1 MVSHGPPVVEFHFW
15 SSKQLRVRLQQ
26 EKLKDLFKESS
37 RWIDKERGMVDL
49 EMLQDWKVGK
59 VVLEEVGE
67 RRYRKWDWSGSMSAM
82 GKLDIDKG
90 LGRSSVP
97 EISVSSDIEFEEDY
111 RSRPSIISWGVAEKY
126 RGSFLIATVAVRKY
140 NKDLGGFGYAK
151 QEVKGESLAWFM
163 FELSYFRRYFQY
175 SKIWKWVIKVSSHG
189 FGQSI
194 CCSVQV
200 VDGIGRGMSYFTC
213 YSVQTVG
220 ESGRVLAGDES
231 SRSSLADQ
239 LTDCGGYSMEV
250 AYLMKHLTFTEEES
264 EDISPQRLTTEDDAL
279 EMDKWIVVRI
289 IGFKK
294 VESEAV
300 LRVFRS
306 IWGHARLSESSI
318 LKDNMFLFKF
328 KTLSDKLAIMKR
340 TPWSFEGML
349 LAIVHFDP
357 TLSLEE
363 FDFRPF
369 AVWVRIYELPLG
381 YMKIETAEKIGNRIG
396 KTIATDTRPGDD
408 RMGDFLRVRVEID
421 SSKSLRIYV
430 KMGMFANG
438 DPRKCLLKYERL
450 PSFCHKVSPI
460 KRPEES
466 SSRRKEGIIYVE
478 GENNGRSLTSSANSP
493 ISDRGTR
500 TPRGRPWIPGRD
512 LLLSSSSNQ
521 DDSNLSD
528 PSGPDSSLPRTFPKV
543 FVGRN
548 RDLIEDQQAN
558 WELSVRAEVGSS
570 SSGKRKIG
578 KTSKGKRKV
587 NRVNRKVVHISDST
601 LNSKVAPPGAM
612 TIFCWNCR
620 GLGNPATVRE
630 LRRLISEKD
639 PMLVFV
645 SETKLRKNKTEAI
658 RVATKMGGCFEVERS
673 DRCVGLMM
681 LWREEFDVTL
691 QSFSN
696 IHIDVEVTLMKSFM
710 WTKRVEGENRSGV
723 KMEEFKQ
730 CLRYADLW
738 DIRPRTGWFTWAS
751 GTRARTFVCERIDRF
766 VAKNDWGFLF
776 PDARVDTVPMASSDN
791 SAIVLSLEG
800 VTVTRSARRDYFKF
814 DVCWANEDK
823 CRDIVHRVWENVE
836 DYFEVKVGKL
846 GNSLG
851 DWQRLRR
858 SKAKREEKRL
868 RGAILRID
876 FGPFTE
882 ESCDLRRKVMADL
895 KDVLDKDEMF
905 WLQRSR
911 VAWLKDRDR
920 NSSFFHASA
929 NGLRKKNWIEGLES
943 EGGVWCDR
951 LEDIFGIASSYFSSL
966 FSSSAANPDEE
977 ILQAIEQCI
986 EPCDNDMLCREFS
999 VEEVTTVF
1007 SQVNPS
1013 KAPGFDGL
1021 PSQFFL
1027 SFWNIVGCDF
1037 VNLCLSLLN
1046 GTMDFDY
1053 VNRTIVVLIPKV
1065 DSPKLMK
1072 HFRPISLCSVIYKVV
1087 SKAIVNRLKP
1097 LMHACVSENQCA
1109 FVPGRCISDNF
1120 LVAHEIF
1127 HFLKRS
1133 KNGLNKGAVIKLDME
1148 KEYDRVEWD
1157 FLLNVMTRLGF
1168 CNPFVNLIRKCLST
1182 VSFQVRI
1189 NGVLSDAFVPQRG
1202 LRQRD
1207 LLSPYLFLFYAQGL
1221 SALLLKAQRR
1231 NEIKGIRASLR
1242 GPRVTHLFYVDDSLL
1257 FVKNSGANVR
1267 RVKSILAQYEKA
1279 SGQKVNYEK
1288 SSIFFSPNTPSG
1300 NRGSF
1305 LSELDVVEAP
1315 EPGNYL
1321 GLPLVV
1327 GKGKRAAFN
1336 FIKDITEKRIQGWT
1350 KRLMSFGGREVFIKS
1365 VVQALPA
1372 YAMTCYLLPEG
1383 VIEDIKSQARS
1394 YWWSGKQ
1401 NSRGWAMVAWDKICQ
1416 PKKFGGM
1423 GFRDLRLFN
1432 VALLG
1437 NQIWRFIQDEQS
1449 LAFKVLKAKY
1459 FPSSSFFEAKLGAN
1473 FSYAWASLMKAK
1485 EELNDGFFW
1494 RVGIDSEA
1502 RMFEDN
1508 WGDASPFKWRER
1520 YMDNADQPVRVADF
1534 MIPECARWDE
1544 PKVLG
1549 VLRTEDVAQVL
1560 KTLIAPIRGDR
1571 MLWGHH
1577 CSGFYSA
1584 KSGYN
1589 WLNLRNSPTLVV
1601 VGIWNGVAR
1610 ARVLPKIRI
1619 FGLRICHEAIPVGA
1633 KLLQTNLGNG
1643 VCPLCNR
1650 ELESILHAIKDCPK
1664 VKSVLVLSGL
1674 SPVIVDWS
1682 VNSPLSW
1689 LAFAHSKLINEG
1701 GVSRDDEVIRR
1712 QRVWLKPV
1720 QDEVKINVDGAFCKD
1735 SRVAA
1740 IGVVARDSYGMVIGG
1755 LAKKIEPPFS
1765 VESSEDAAFTKAFGW
1780 LPRMGGIKLLLKV
1793 TPYPLSTGWLIR

>member
-1 MVSHGPPVVEFHFW
+1 
-15 SSKQLRVRLQQ
+15 
-26 EKLKDLFKESS
+26 
-37 RWIDKERGMVDL
+37 MVDL
-49 EMLQDWKVGK
+49 EMLQDWKVWK

-67 RRYRKWDWSGSMSAM
+67 RRYKKWVWSGSMSAM

-111 RSRPSIISWGVAEKY
+111 RSWPSIISWGVAEKY

-140 NKDLGGFGYAK
+140 NKDLGWFGYAK
-151 QEVKGESLAWFM
+151 QEVKGESLAWFV

-194 CCSVQV
+194 CCSVQA
-200 VDGIGRGMSYFTC
+200 VDGIGRGMGYFTC

-220 ESGRVLAGDES
+220 ESGRVLAGDGS

-239 LTDCGGYSMEV
+239 LAGNGYSIVGADHCSIRLICWNYGGKLDVFGELFTTYRFYMSFILGRYLKRLFEIGKMWKMRKSHRMELSQV
-250 AYLMKHLTFTEEES
+250 EKRKSRMRDKCWRGERGRDEES
-264 EDISPQRLTTEDDAL
+264 EDISPLRLTTEDDAL
-279 EMDKWIVVRI
+279 EMDKWIVARI

-294 VESEAV
+294 VESEEV

-306 IWGHARLSESSI
+306 IWGHAILSESSI

-363 FDFRPF
+363 FDFRPL
-369 AVWVRIYELPLG
+369 AVWVRIYELPLE

-396 KTIATDTRPGDD
+396 KTIATDTRPGDG

-421 SSKSLRIYV
+421 ISKPLRICV

-466 SSRRKEGIIYVE
+466 SSRRKKGIIYVE
-478 GENNGRSLTSSANSP
+478 GENNGRSLTSSTNSP

-500 TPRGRPWIPGRD
+500 TPRGRPWMPRRD
-512 LLLSSSSNQ
+512 LLLSTSTNQ
-521 DDSNLSD
+521 DDSDPSD
-528 PSGPDSSLPRTFPKV
+528 PSGPDSSLPRTFPEV
-543 FVGRN
+543 FVGCN

-558 WELSVRAEVGSS
+558 RELSVRVKVGSS

-578 KTSKGKRKV
+578 ETSKGKRKV
-587 NRVNRKVVHISDST
+587 KRVNRKVVHISDST

-612 TIFCWNCR
+612 TIFYWNCR
-620 GLGNPATVRE
+620 GLGNPTTIRE

-639 PMLVFV
+639 SMLVFV

-696 IHIDVEVTLMKSFM
+696 IHIDVE
-710 WTKRVEGENRSGV
+710 
-723 KMEEFKQ
+723 
-730 CLRYADLW
+730 
-738 DIRPRTGWFTWAS
+738 TGWFTWAS
-751 GTRARTFVCERIDRF
+751 GTRARTFVCDRIDRF
-766 VAKNDWGFLF
+766 VAKNDWRFLF
-776 PDARVDTVPMASSDN
+776 PEARVNTVPMASSDH
-791 SAIVLSLEG
+791 SAIVMSLEG
-800 VTVTRSARRDYFKF
+800 VAVTRSARRDYFKF
-814 DVCWANEDK
+814 NVCWANEDK

-836 DYFEVKVGKL
+836 DSFEVKVGK
-846 GNSLG
+846 
-851 DWQRLRR
+851 
-858 SKAKREEKRL
+858 
-868 RGAILRID
+868 
-876 FGPFTE
+876 
-882 ESCDLRRKVMADL
+882 
-895 KDVLDKDEMF
+895 
-905 WLQRSR
+905 SR
-911 VAWLKDRDR
+911 VAWLKDGDR
-920 NSSFFHASA
+920 NSSFFHARA
-929 NGLRKKNWIEGLES
+929 NGRRKKNWIEGLEN

-966 FSSSAANPDEE
+966 FRYSAANPDEE

-999 VEEVTTVF
+999 TDEVTTAF

-1021 PSQFFL
+1021 P
-1027 SFWNIVGCDF
+1027 
-1037 VNLCLSLLN
+1037 
-1046 GTMDFDY
+1046 
-1053 VNRTIVVLIPKV
+1053 
-1065 DSPKLMK
+1065 
-1072 HFRPISLCSVIYKVV
+1072 
-1087 SKAIVNRLKP
+1087 
-1097 LMHACVSENQCA
+1097 
-1109 FVPGRCISDNF
+1109 
-1120 LVAHEIF
+1120 
-1127 HFLKRS
+1127 
-1133 KNGLNKGAVIKLDME
+1133 DME
-1148 KEYDRVEWD
+1148 KAYDRVEWD

-1168 CNPFVNLIRKCLST
+1168 CNPFVNLIRKCIST

-1202 LRQRD
+1202 LRQGD
-1207 LLSPYLFLFYAQGL
+1207 PLSPYLFLFCAQGL

-1242 GPRVTHLFYVDDSLL
+1242 GPRVTHLFYADDSLL
-1257 FVKNSGANVR
+1257 FVKNSVAEVR

-1288 SSIFFSPNTPSG
+1288 SSIFFSPNTPSV

-1305 LSELDVVEAP
+1305 LSELGVVEAP

-1336 FIKDITEKRIQGWT
+1336 FIKDRTERRIQGWT
-1350 KRLMSFGGREVFIKS
+1350 KRLLSFGGREVFIKS

-1372 YAMTCYLLPEG
+1372 CAMTCYLLPEG

-1394 YWWSGKQ
+1394 YWWSGKH

-1459 FPSSSFFEAKLGAN
+1459 FPSSSFFKAKLGAN

-1485 EELNDGFFW
+1485 EELKDGFFW
-1494 RVGIDSEA
+1494 RVGINSEA
-1502 RMFEDN
+1502 HMFDDN

-1534 MIPECARWDE
+1534 MIPGCARLDE

-1549 VLRTEDVAQVL
+1549 VLRTEDAAQVL
-1560 KTLIAPIRGDR
+1560 KTLISPIRGDR

-1589 WLNLRNSPTLVV
+1589 WLNLRNSPTLVAV
-1601 VGIWNGVAR
+1601 VIWNGVAR
-1610 ARVLPKIRI
+1610 ARVLPNIRI
-1619 FGLRICHEAIPVGA
+1619 FGWRICHEAIPVGA
-1633 KLLQTNLGNG
+1633 KLLQANLGNG

-1682 VNSPLSW
+1682 GNSPLSW
-1689 LAFAHSKLINEG
+1689 LAFAHSKLINEVPEFDG
-1701 GVSRDDEVIRR
+1701 EFNSVSKACGASRDDEVIRR
-1712 QRVWLKPV
+1712 QRVWLKSV
-1720 QDEVKINVDGAFCKD
+1720 QDKVKINMDGAFCKD

-1765 VESSEDAAFTKAFGW
+1765 AESSEAAAFTKGIRLASENGW
-1780 LPRMGGIKLLLKV
+1780 NKVVIEGDAISIVHRLANQVTGKIQDFSTIGLLLNEARQMLVRFPTIKV
-1793 TPYPLSTGWLIR
+1793 HYVCREANRVAHSLAHLALSNNNPVWFYFDKPDCIKQVVIDDAIGI